1 MSRPKNQVPT
11 QRLVVSST
19 PQLNEYLE
27 NLVQL
32 GIFGKSPP
40 DVAYLLLCRAI
51 EGLIKDGILSLPALG
66 QKQPSTKTTKLG

>member
-27 NLVQL
+27 NLVHM

-51 EGLIKDGILSLPALG
+51 EGLIKDGILSLPVAV
-66 QKQPSTKTTKLG
+66 QKEDATKKVKT